1 MLGSIRRPEEDEVFG
16 VQDWAEVHRLDG
28 QGVAKRTIARRLR
41 MSPTTVHRLLG
52 LAEPPRYER
61 RRTTSLVDA
70 FASEIA
76 AMLDEDAKVPATVVL
91 RHLRRSGYVGGI
103 TILKEHLAR
112 VRPQFLAA
120 RAFQRTTYL
129 PGEISQIDWWHTGR
143 NIPVGKGAHREAFGL
158 VATLPHSA
166 AHATV
171 FTFGRTIGDL
181 LPAAWVLHAAGRR
194 AGQSGL
200 RQRHRDRG
208 QSTGRRGHPA
218 RRGGLVLRAARH
230 QGRAASPGDP
240 QAKGQVER
248 TSGYLER
255 SFLSLRTFSDL
266 RDLQAQDDDW
276 TAAVAFA
283 RHHRRVGAIVAEAW
297 LAERAYLRALP
308 DRCQRPRGRRRP
320 GSAATASAASQV
332 WTTRCRPALL
342 DAASSCGPRRMRS
355 WSSSRDDRS
364 PGTVE
369 ATCRPTS

>member
-143 NIPVGKGAHREAFGL
+143 NIPVGKARTGRRSGRWPRCR
-158 VATLPHSA
+158 TRPRMPPCSPSA
-166 AHATV
+166 
-171 FTFGRTIGDL
+171 GRSA
-181 LPAAWVLHAAGRR
+181 PAPGGAWVLHAAGRR

-230 QGRAASPGDP
+230 QGRAASP
-240 QAKGQVER
+240 
-248 TSGYLER
+248 
-255 SFLSLRTFSDL
+255 
-266 RDLQAQDDDW
+266 W
-276 TAAVAFA
+276 
-283 RHHRRVGAIVAEAW
+283 
-297 LAERAYLRALP
+297 
-308 DRCQRPRGRRRP
+308 
-320 GSAATASAASQV
+320 
-332 WTTRCRPALL
+332 
-342 DAASSCGPRRMRS
+342 
-355 WSSSRDDRS
+355 RS
-364 PGTVE
+364 PGQGPSGADQRLPRAVVLV
-369 ATCRPTS
+369 ASDLLRPS